1 MSALPRA
8 AAGRVPAT
16 RLPRGYLVVAGLL
29 PVAVLLGLAF
39 AVAFVRPSATTGAS
53 VGSVAPEL
61 ALTDLDGNP
70 VRLSDLRGRPVV
82 VNFWASWCVPCLEE
96 FPHLREAQATHADA
110 GLAIIGVVYQDE
122 WSSARDYMA
131 HMDATWPAAMDPGGR
146 AAAAYG
152 VYGPPESIF
161 IDRDGIVRA
170 HQFGAFDADA
180 LERHLATIL
189 PEEPS

>member
-8 AAGRVPAT
+8 VDGAPAA
-16 RLPRGYLVVAGLL
+16 RLPRRYLAAAAIVPLVALL
-29 PVAVLLGLAF
+29 ALALVLGL
-39 AVAFVRPSATTGAS
+39 RSPSTPVGAS
-53 VGSVAPEL
+53 VGAVAPEL
-61 ALTDLDGNP
+61 ALADLEGNP

-96 FPHLREAQATHADA
+96 FPHLRAAQASHADS

-161 IDRDGIVRA
+161 IDRDGVVRA
-170 HQFGAFDADA
+170 HQFGAFDAEA

-189 PEEPS
+189 PEDPS